1 MPPAVSRR
9 RDVRRAALEIKLD
22 CGGATERARLARA
35 SLARMPTGPAADVR
49 PDGECAAGDDA
60 DGDGHDQATDKGGRS
75 PRQDEL
81 EADPD
86 QDQRP
91 EPPCLHQDRRRD
103 CVPVIGERQTT
114 QNDQKDSPVEP
125 TSVHS
130 HIHHLFGPAQSR
142 ETRQDGRCCHGQN
155 TRHYSLPASF
165 ARLPRR
171 HSSDRT
177 ALILRPCRDSL
188 SRAAQVHR
196 EVMGSDEVRLSQWRK
211 AAPTEGAMNDRVLA
225 VVGPVLADL
234 GAERDPECWVA
245 WGEEPDLRYSLLAP
259 TLAGLITVAIR
270 FTSPE
275 DGPRVIAKLV
285 RWSKVS
291 VSELGLDS
299 GGGHRMVAVQVE
311 NLVLKGMD
319 EAADRICE
327 FVRIL
332 IAGVDDRLQV
342 PVPMTAVSGVAAP
355 AATALR
361 APVRT
366 STPASAA
373 VPEGGTG
380 VEAERGA
387 EGSPAPKTP
396 KGLKPTPKSTASEVA
411 LVPAA
416 LTPAVPALRVAP
428 KAT

>member
-1 MPPAVSRR
+1 M
-9 RDVRRAALEIKLD
+9 
-22 CGGATERARLARA
+22 
-35 SLARMPTGPAADVR
+35 
-49 PDGECAAGDDA
+49 
-60 DGDGHDQATDKGGRS
+60 
-75 PRQDEL
+75 
-81 EADPD
+81 
-86 QDQRP
+86 
-91 EPPCLHQDRRRD
+91 
-103 CVPVIGERQTT
+103 
-114 QNDQKDSPVEP
+114 
-125 TSVHS
+125 
-130 HIHHLFGPAQSR
+130 
-142 ETRQDGRCCHGQN
+142 
-155 TRHYSLPASF
+155 
-165 ARLPRR
+165 
-171 HSSDRT
+171 
-177 ALILRPCRDSL
+177 
-188 SRAAQVHR
+188 
-196 EVMGSDEVRLSQWRK
+196 RLSEWRK

-245 WGEEPDLRYSLLAP
+245 WGEDPDLRYSLLAP

-319 EAADRICE
+319 EEADRICK

-361 APVRT
+361 ASVRT
-366 STPASAA
+366 AIPTSAA

-380 VEAERGA
+380 VEAKRGA

-396 KGLKPTPKSTASEVA
+396 KGLKPTPKGTASEVA

-428 KAT
+428 KATVRPVTRTLVTSALTAPAVASGPAAPAEAAPSLGQASPPTPIAGRAAARHATADVDPAAPTSPQNGEPEPEPDRSGWVSPHPIEEQVVRKPAKPRTWMP